1 MYLKVNNG
9 VVEKYPYTINDLKKD
24 NPQTSFPQ
32 NISNTLL
39 EEWGVLPVLSTNK
52 PDVDFTKKVI
62 EETPNLVNGSW
73 YQDWSVI
80 DLTQEEI
87 DDIKTQKNLE
97 AKSNRSEAY
106 RNESD
111 PIFFKWQRGESTQ
124 QEWID
129 KVNEI
134 KARYPEV

>member
-39 EEWGVLPVLSTNK
+39 EEWGMFPVLSTNK

-62 EETPNLVNGSW
+62 EKTPNLVNGSW

-80 DLTQEEI
+80 DLTQAEI

-97 AKSNRSEAY
+97 AKSNRAEAY